1 MEEKKD
7 QSTSGK
13 NMKVFVDTNILL
25 DYLLKRQPFYE
36 SAKKDFEK
44 ATIPVLTTEE
54 FVELTK

>member
-25 DYLLKRQPFYE
+25 DYLLKRQPV
-36 SAKKDFEK
+36 
-44 ATIPVLTTEE
+44 ILTLQILKIQCKMNLPYLQ
-54 FVELTK
+54 ELIT